1 MSNQK
6 LLKNSIEII
15 KQVREEL
22 RNDIDSSK
30 REKLDQVIEDLER
43 CNAQKITADQI
54 LILLGKAIKVI
65 PYIEKMLEILE
76 KFS

>member
-1 MSNQK
+1 MRNQQ

-43 CNAQKITADQI
+43 CNAQKITTDQI
-54 LILLGKAIKVI
+54 LILFGKAIKVV
-65 PYIEKMLEILE
+65 PYIEKMLEM
-76 KFS
+76 FN

>member
-1 MSNQK
+1 MSNQQ

-22 RNDIDSSK
+22 RNDIDNSK

-43 CNAQKITADQI
+43 CDAQKITTDQL
-54 LILLGKAIKVI
+54 LIFLGKVVEKL
-65 PYIEKMLEILE
+65 PSIERMFEILE
-76 KFS
+76 MFN